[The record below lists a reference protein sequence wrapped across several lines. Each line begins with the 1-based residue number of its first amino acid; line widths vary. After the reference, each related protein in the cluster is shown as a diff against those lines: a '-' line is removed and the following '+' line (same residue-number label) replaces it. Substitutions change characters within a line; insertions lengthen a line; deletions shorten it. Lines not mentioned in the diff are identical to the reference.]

1 MGGQPHSR
9 RGLAG
14 AREVARSQALNR
26 AADTLAAKQ
35 HGVITRAQLLGLGFS
50 ARTIDRRVEARRL
63 RPIFRGAYVLGPIRQ
78 PLARQ
83 MAAVLACGDGAV
95 LSHRSAAALWRLLP
109 YPAQSPIHVTVPNR
123 ALAQRPGI
131 RIHRVRQLPPDE
143 IRRQHG
149 ILVTTP
155 ARTILDLAAELT
167 PAELEQA
174 VAYAEKNHLTSRRQ
188 LDLLLARYPRRR
200 GTAALRTLLNRP
212 SRPAF
217 TRSNPERRLLELV
230 RKAGLPAPEL
240 NFKTEH
246 YELDL
251 YWPEYRLA
259 VEVDTLWTHGSE
271 SSFEAD
277 RRRDAELAADGIQV
291 MRLTDVGI
299 ADEPERQVALIARA
313 LARRAPES

>member
-1 MGGQPHSR
+1 MRPKSPAHPPADGER
-9 RGLAG
+9 DRGNVGAG
-14 AREVARSQALNR
+14 AIAKLAR
-26 AADTLAAKQ
+26 KQ
-35 HGVITRAQLLGLGFS
+35 HGVVTRTQLLTLGMHTG
-50 ARTIDRRVEARRL
+50 AIKRRVRAGRL
-63 RPIFRGAYVLGPIRQ
+63 RPLYRGIYLVGPIIQ

-83 MAAVLACGDGAV
+83 MAAVLACGQGAV
-95 LSHRSAAALWRLLP
+95 LSHRSAAALWNLLP
-109 YPAQSPIHVTVPNR
+109 YRANSGPVHITVIAADR
-123 ALAQRPGI
+123 RHPGI
-131 RIHRVRQLPPDE
+131 RTHRVSALPRDE
-143 IRRQHG
+143 ITTRHG
-149 ILVTTP
+149 IPVTTP
-155 ARTILDLAAELT
+155 ARTILDLAAELS

-174 VAYAEKNHLTSRRQ
+174 VGYAEKNHVTTRRQ
-188 LDLLLARYPRRR
+188 LQSLLARYPRRR
-200 GTAALRTLLNRP
+200 GTAALRTLLDRP
-212 SRPAF
+212 TRPAF
-217 TRSNPERRLLELV
+217 TRSNPERRLLELI

-299 ADEPERQVALIARA
+299 ADEPERQVALIAQA